1 HARDRPR
8 PAGPGSQATGQ
19 ERTGLPGSVRQAR
32 RRRLQAVGH
41 AAGADQPADG
51 PHGTGADRCRRP
63 ARSALVQALHL
74 CTRHAHRLRREN
86 RSRCA
91 RGARGA
97 TLGRG
102 QSLRGDHREGAG
114 RLSRATRPADGDVEP
129 VQLAQDLA
137 GDPVRIARARN
148 ARAPAC
154 RSKTMSLTNSTR
166 SNVLRLDPGSFALV
180 MATGIVSID
189 ASQHGMPMLALVL
202 LALNATAYGVLVL
215 LSLLRVLQARGEV
228 FHDFTNPARGAGF
241 LTFVAASCVLASQCL
256 LVVHWPAWAIALTV
270 IGAISWVSL
279 LYLLLLAV
287 ITGRRKP
294 GFRRSING
302 GWLVAVV
309 STQSL
314 AVALTLLVAHGG
326 ALPALGWLFAALC
339 LYLVGAAL
347 YLILITLIFYRLLF
361 LPLAA
366 SGFTPPYW
374 INMGALAITT
384 LAGALLVLHA
394 PAQAPLGDLVPFV
407 KGFTLFFWATATW
420 WIPLLAILEL
430 WRHGSRHVRL
440 RYEVD
445 DWDIVFPLG
454 MYTVGTHALGQ
465 ALNLDLLQPV
475 SDIGVYISLLAWLL
489 VAAGALLHW
498 RRAFRS

>member
-1 HARDRPR
+1 MT
-8 PAGPGSQATGQ
+8 Q
-19 ERTGLPGSVRQAR
+19 
-32 RRRLQAVGH
+32 
-41 AAGADQPADG
+41 
-51 PHGTGADRCRRP
+51 
-63 ARSALVQALHL
+63 
-74 CTRHAHRLRREN
+74 
-86 RSRCA
+86 
-91 RGARGA
+91 
-97 TLGRG
+97 
-102 QSLRGDHREGAG
+102 
-114 RLSRATRPADGDVEP
+114 
-129 VQLAQDLA
+129 
-137 GDPVRIARARN
+137 
-148 ARAPAC
+148 
-154 RSKTMSLTNSTR
+154 TNSTPSR
-166 SNVLRLDPGSFALV
+166 VRKLHPGCFALV

-189 ASQHGMPMLALVL
+189 VNQHGMPMLAQVLFALNLVAFALLVL
-202 LALNATAYGVLVL
+202 LTAQRLVLVPQDV
-215 LSLLRVLQARGEV
+215 RD
-228 FHDFTNPARGAGF
+228 DFNNPARGAAF
-241 LTFVAASCVLASQCL
+241 LTFTAASCVLASQCL
-256 LVVHWPAWAIALTV
+256 LVVSWPGCAAALTV
-270 IGAISWVSL
+270 VGAVSWACL

-287 ITGRRKP
+287 ITGQPKP

-326 ALPALGWLFAALC
+326 AAPALGWLFAALC

-384 LAGALLVLHA
+384 LAGSLLVLHA
-394 PAQAPLGDLVPFV
+394 PAQLPLGDLVPFV

-430 WRHGSRHVRL
+430 WRHGLRHVRL

-454 MYTVGTHALGQ
+454 MYTVGTHALAQ
-465 ALNLDLLQPV
+465 ALHLDLLQPV
-475 SDIGVYISLLAWLL
+475 SEVGVYISLLAWVL
-489 VAAGALLHW
+489 VAAGALRHW
-498 RRAFRS
+498 RRALVRT

>member
-1 HARDRPR
+1 
-8 PAGPGSQATGQ
+8 
-19 ERTGLPGSVRQAR
+19 
-32 RRRLQAVGH
+32 
-41 AAGADQPADG
+41 
-51 PHGTGADRCRRP
+51 
-63 ARSALVQALHL
+63 
-74 CTRHAHRLRREN
+74 
-86 RSRCA
+86 
-91 RGARGA
+91 
-97 TLGRG
+97 
-102 QSLRGDHREGAG
+102 
-114 RLSRATRPADGDVEP
+114 
-129 VQLAQDLA
+129 
-137 GDPVRIARARN
+137 
-148 ARAPAC
+148 
-154 RSKTMSLTNSTR
+154 MSLTNFTR
-166 SNVLRLDPGSFALV
+166 SNVRRLDPGSFALV

-189 ASQHGMPMLALVL
+189 ASQHGMPMLALAL

-215 LSLLRVLQARGEV
+215 LSLWRVLQAGGEV
-228 FHDFTNPARGAGF
+228 LHDFTNPARGAGF
-241 LTFVAASCVLASQCL
+241 LTFVAASCVLASQFL
-256 LVVHWPAWAIALTV
+256 LVVHWPAWATVLTAV
-270 IGAISWVSL
+270 GAIGWVSL

-287 ITGRRKP
+287 ITGQRKP

-314 AVALTLLVAHGG
+314 AVVLTLLVTHGG
-326 ALPALGWLFAALC
+326 AVPALGWLFAALC

-430 WRHGSRHVRL
+430 WRHGLRHVRL

-498 RRAFRS
+498 KRAFRS